1 MTLQANLKAI
11 TEGVRQQAPAEVFAA
26 IEAANAKLEISGIA
40 GRALKAGDRIP
51 DFDLPDATGK
61 VVRSADLLAAGPLV
75 ISFYRGA
82 WCPYCSLEL
91 KTLQQNF
98 AEFHAKGA
106 TLVAIS
112 PQTPDESLTTKQRN
126 ELAFPVLS
134 DAGCNVARKFGLVF
148 TLDETLK
155 PIYKA
160 FGIDLL
166 AHNGVDTWELP
177 IPATYIVAKSGKIV
191 SAYVDVDYRNR
202 AEPAEILKSLDKAV

>member
-75 ISFYRGA
+75 ISFYRGS

-91 KTLQQNF
+91 KTLQQNLS
-98 AEFHAKGA
+98 EFRARGA

-112 PQTPDESLTTKQRN
+112 PQTPDESLTTKEKN

-134 DAGCNVARKFGLVF
+134 DAGSKVARKFGLVF

-155 PIYKA
+155 PIFKA

-177 IPATYIVAKSGKIV
+177 IPATYVVAKSGKIV
-191 SAYVDVDYRNR
+191 SACVDVDYRNR
-202 AEPAEILKSLDKAV
+202 AEPAEILKWLEKAV

>member
-75 ISFYRGA
+75 ISFYRGS

-91 KTLQQNF
+91 KTLQQNLS
-98 AEFHAKGA
+98 EFRARGA

-112 PQTPDESLTTKQRN
+112 PQTPDESLTTKEKN

-134 DAGCNVARKFGLVF
+134 DAGSKVARKFGLVF

-155 PIYKA
+155 PIFKA

-177 IPATYIVAKSGKIV
+177 IPATYVVAKSGKIV
-191 SAYVDVDYRNR
+191 SACVDVDYRNR
-202 AEPAEILKSLDKAV
+202 AEPAEILKSLDKAE

>member
-26 IEAANAKLEISGIA
+26 MEAANAKLEMSGIA

-75 ISFYRGA
+75 ISFYRGS

-91 KTLQQNF
+91 KTLQQNLS
-98 AEFHAKGA
+98 EFRARGA

-112 PQTPDESLTTKQRN
+112 PQTPDESLTTKEKN

-134 DAGCNVARKFGLVF
+134 DAGSKVARKFGLVF

-155 PIYKA
+155 PIFKA

-177 IPATYIVAKSGKIV
+177 IPATYVVAKSGKIV
-191 SAYVDVDYRNR
+191 SACVDVDYRNR
-202 AEPAEILKSLDKAV
+202 AEPAEILKWLEKAV

>member
-11 TEGVRQQAPAEVFAA
+11 TEGVKQQAPAEVFAA
-26 IEAANAKLEISGIA
+26 MEAANAKLEMSGVA
-40 GRALKAGDRIP
+40 GRALKAGDKIP

-91 KTLQQNF
+91 KTLQQNL
-98 AEFHAKGA
+98 AEFHGKGA

-112 PQTPDESLTTKQRN
+112 PQTPDESLTTKEKN

-134 DAGCNVARKFGLVF
+134 DAGSNVARKFGLVF

-166 AHNGVDTWELP
+166 THNGVDTWELP
-177 IPATYIVAKSGKIV
+177 IPATYVVAKSGKIV

-202 AEPAEILKSLDKAV
+202 AEPAEILKSLEKAV

>member
-61 VVRSADLLAAGPLV
+61 VVRSGELLAAGPLV
-75 ISFYRGA
+75 ISFYRGS

-91 KTLQQNF
+91 KTLQQNLS
-98 AEFHAKGA
+98 EFRARGA

-112 PQTPDESLTTKQRN
+112 PQTPDESLTTKEKN

-134 DAGCNVARKFGLVF
+134 DAGSKVARKFGLVF

-155 PIYKA
+155 PIFKA

-177 IPATYIVAKSGKIV
+177 IPATYVVAKSGKIV
-191 SAYVDVDYRNR
+191 SACVDVDYRNR

>member
-61 VVRSADLLAAGPLV
+61 VVRSGELLAAGPLV
-75 ISFYRGA
+75 ISFYRGS

-91 KTLQQNF
+91 KTLQQNLS
-98 AEFHAKGA
+98 EFRARGA

-112 PQTPDESLTTKQRN
+112 PQTPDESLTTKQKN

-134 DAGCNVARKFGLVF
+134 DAGRKVARKFGLVF

-155 PIYKA
+155 PIFKA

-177 IPATYIVAKSGKIV
+177 IPATYVVAKSGKIV
-191 SAYVDVDYRNR
+191 SACVDVDYRNR
-202 AEPAEILKSLDKAV
+202 AEPAEILKWLEKAV

>member
-75 ISFYRGA
+75 ISFYRGS

-91 KTLQQNF
+91 KTLQQNLS
-98 AEFHAKGA
+98 EFRARGA

-112 PQTPDESLTTKQRN
+112 PQTPDESLTTKQKN

-134 DAGCNVARKFGLVF
+134 DAGSKVARKFGLVF

-155 PIYKA
+155 PIFKA

-177 IPATYIVAKSGKIV
+177 IPATYVVAKSGKIV
-191 SAYVDVDYRNR
+191 SACVDVDYRNR
-202 AEPAEILKSLDKAV
+202 AEPAEILKSLDKAE

>member
-26 IEAANAKLEISGIA
+26 IEAANAKLARTGIA
-40 GRALKAGDRIP
+40 ERALKVGNNIP
-51 DFDLPDATGK
+51 DFELPDATGK
-61 VVRSADLLAAGPLV
+61 LVRSKDLLASGPIV
-75 ISFYRGA
+75 ITFYRGS

-91 KTLQQNF
+91 KTLQQSLS
-98 AEFHAKGA
+98 EFRAKGA

-112 PQTPDESLTTKQRN
+112 PQTPDHSLTTKEKN

-134 DAGCNVARKFGLVF
+134 DVGSNVARKFGLVF

-160 FGIDLL
+160 FGVDLA
-166 AHNGVDTWELP
+166 AHNGVDSWELP
-177 IPATYIVAKSGKIV
+177 LPATYVVAKSGKIV
-191 SAYVDVDYRNR
+191 SAFVDADYRNR
-202 AEPAEILKSLDKAV
+202 AEPAEILKSLDRA

>member
-61 VVRSADLLAAGPLV
+61 VVRSGELLAAGPLV
-75 ISFYRGA
+75 ISFYRGS

-91 KTLQQNF
+91 KTLQQNLS
-98 AEFHAKGA
+98 EFRARGA

-112 PQTPDESLTTKQRN
+112 PQTPDESLTTKEKN

-134 DAGCNVARKFGLVF
+134 DAGSKVARKFGLVF

-155 PIYKA
+155 PIFKA

-177 IPATYIVAKSGKIV
+177 IPATYVVAKSGKIV
-191 SAYVDVDYRNR
+191 SACVDVDYRNR
-202 AEPAEILKSLDKAV
+202 AEPAEILKSLDKAE

>member
-75 ISFYRGA
+75 ISFYRGS

-91 KTLQQNF
+91 KTLQQNLS
-98 AEFHAKGA
+98 EFRARGA

-112 PQTPDESLTTKQRN
+112 PQTPDESLTTKQKN

-134 DAGCNVARKFGLVF
+134 AAGSKVARKFGLVF

-155 PIYKA
+155 PIFKA

-177 IPATYIVAKSGKIV
+177 IPATYVVAKSGKIV
-191 SAYVDVDYRNR
+191 SACVDVDYRNR
-202 AEPAEILKSLDKAV
+202 AEPAEILKWLEKAV

>member
-61 VVRSADLLAAGPLV
+61 VVRSADLLAADPLV
-75 ISFYRGA
+75 ISFYRGS

-91 KTLQQNF
+91 KTLQQNLS
-98 AEFHAKGA
+98 EFRARGA

-112 PQTPDESLTTKQRN
+112 PQTPDESLTTKQKN

-134 DAGCNVARKFGLVF
+134 DAGSKVARKFGLVF

-155 PIYKA
+155 PIFKA

-177 IPATYIVAKSGKIV
+177 IPATYVVAKSGKIV
-191 SAYVDVDYRNR
+191 SACVDVDYRNR
-202 AEPAEILKSLDKAV
+202 AEPAEILKWLEKAV

>member
-75 ISFYRGA
+75 ISFYRGS

-91 KTLQQNF
+91 KTLQQNLS
-98 AEFHAKGA
+98 EFRARGA

-112 PQTPDESLTTKQRN
+112 PQTPDESLTTKEKN

-134 DAGCNVARKFGLVF
+134 DAGSRVARKFGLVF

-155 PIYKA
+155 PIFKA

-177 IPATYIVAKSGKIV
+177 IPATYVVAKSGKIV
-191 SAYVDVDYRNR
+191 SACVDVDYRNR
-202 AEPAEILKSLDKAV
+202 AEPAEILKLLEKAV

>member
-40 GRALKAGDRIP
+40 GRALKAGDGIP

-75 ISFYRGA
+75 ISFYRGS

-91 KTLQQNF
+91 KTLQQNLS
-98 AEFHAKGA
+98 EFRARGA

-112 PQTPDESLTTKQRN
+112 PQTPDESLTTKQKN

-134 DAGCNVARKFGLVF
+134 DAGSKVARKFGLVF

-155 PIYKA
+155 PIFKA

-177 IPATYIVAKSGKIV
+177 IPATYVVAKSGKIV
-191 SAYVDVDYRNR
+191 SACVDVDYRNR
-202 AEPAEILKSLDKAV
+202 AEPAEILKWLEKAV

>member
-26 IEAANAKLEISGIA
+26 IEAANVKLEQTGIA
-40 GRALKAGDRIP
+40 ERALKVGDRMP
-51 DFDLPDATGK
+51 DFELPDATGK
-61 VVRSADLLAAGPLV
+61 IVRSADLLANGPIV
-75 ISFYRGA
+75 ISFYRGS

-91 KTLQQNF
+91 KTLQQNLS
-98 AEFHAKGA
+98 EFRVKGA

-112 PQTPDESLTTKQRN
+112 PQTPDQSLTTKQKN

-134 DAGCNVARKFGLVF
+134 DVGSEVARKFGLVF

-155 PIYKA
+155 PIFKA
-160 FGIDLL
+160 FGIDLV

-177 IPATYIVAKSGKIV
+177 VPATYVVARSGKIV
-191 SAYVDVDYRNR
+191 SAFVDVDFRNR
-202 AEPAEILKSLDKAV
+202 AEPTEILKSLDKA

>member
-40 GRALKAGDRIP
+40 GRALKAADRIP

-75 ISFYRGA
+75 ISFYRGS

-91 KTLQQNF
+91 KTLQQNLS
-98 AEFHAKGA
+98 EFRARGA

-112 PQTPDESLTTKQRN
+112 PQTPDESLTTKQKN

-134 DAGCNVARKFGLVF
+134 DAGSKVARKFGLVF

-155 PIYKA
+155 PIFKA

-177 IPATYIVAKSGKIV
+177 IPATYVVAKSGKIV
-191 SAYVDVDYRNR
+191 SACVDVDYRNR
-202 AEPAEILKSLDKAV
+202 AEPAEILKWLEKAV

>member
-40 GRALKAGDRIP
+40 GRALKAGDGIP

-75 ISFYRGA
+75 ISFYRGS

-91 KTLQQNF
+91 KTLQQNLS
-98 AEFHAKGA
+98 EFRARGA

-112 PQTPDESLTTKQRN
+112 PQTPDESLTTKEKN

-134 DAGCNVARKFGLVF
+134 DAGSKVARKFGLVF

-155 PIYKA
+155 PIFKA

-177 IPATYIVAKSGKIV
+177 IPATYVVAKSGKIV
-191 SAYVDVDYRNR
+191 SACVDVDYRNR

>member
-75 ISFYRGA
+75 ISFYRGS

-91 KTLQQNF
+91 KTLQQNLS
-98 AEFHAKGA
+98 EFRARGA

-112 PQTPDESLTTKQRN
+112 PQTPDESLTTKQKN

-134 DAGCNVARKFGLVF
+134 DAGSKVARKFGLVF

-155 PIYKA
+155 PIFKA

-177 IPATYIVAKSGKIV
+177 IPATYVVAKSGKIV
-191 SAYVDVDYRNR
+191 SACVDVDYRNR

>member
-51 DFDLPDATGK
+51 DFDLTDATGK

-91 KTLQQNF
+91 KTLQQNLS
-98 AEFHAKGA
+98 EFRARGA

-112 PQTPDESLTTKQRN
+112 PQTPDESLTTKQKN

-134 DAGCNVARKFGLVF
+134 DAGSKVARKFGLVF

-155 PIYKA
+155 PIFKA

-177 IPATYIVAKSGKIV
+177 IPATYVVAKSGKIV
-191 SAYVDVDYRNR
+191 SACVDVDYRNR
-202 AEPAEILKSLDKAV
+202 AEPAEILKWLEKAV

>member
-61 VVRSADLLAAGPLV
+61 VVRSGELLAAGPLV
-75 ISFYRGA
+75 ISFYRGS

-91 KTLQQNF
+91 KTLQQNLS
-98 AEFHAKGA
+98 EFRARGA

-112 PQTPDESLTTKQRN
+112 PQTPDESLTTKEKN

-134 DAGCNVARKFGLVF
+134 DAGSKVARKFGLVF

-155 PIYKA
+155 PIFKA

-177 IPATYIVAKSGKIV
+177 IPATYVVAKSGKIV
-191 SAYVDVDYRNR
+191 SACVDVDYRNR
-202 AEPAEILKSLDKAV
+202 AEPAEILKWLEKAV

>member
-75 ISFYRGA
+75 ISFYRGS

-91 KTLQQNF
+91 KTLQQNLS
-98 AEFHAKGA
+98 EFRARGA

-112 PQTPDESLTTKQRN
+112 PQTPDESLTTKQKN

-134 DAGCNVARKFGLVF
+134 DAGSKVARKFGLVF

-155 PIYKA
+155 PIFKA

-177 IPATYIVAKSGKIV
+177 IPATYVVAKSGKIV
-191 SAYVDVDYRNR
+191 SACVDVDYRNR
-202 AEPAEILKSLDKAV
+202 AEPAEILKWLEKAV